1 MARGIIEG
9 AKELFFPSSLTP
21 RNKSIETYGN
31 KIHLHIK
38 FFVKMKGMKQFFQK
52 KALSPSQGNHPGATS
67 LIFLIVL
74 AILWGMPV
82 RILAQYKKAE
92 EAKGIPVGTVVKPF
106 VAKTAEGKRFSLKQ
120 ALEKGP
126 VVLVFYRG
134 QWCPVCNKHL
144 RKLQDSLSLITDK
157 GAQLIAVSPEKPEL
171 LSKTREKTGAAF
183 PLLYDEGYAIA
194 NLFDVTFLP
203 AKATRVLY
211 NTAINANLKEAH
223 SDDSERLP
231 IPATFVLDQ
240 KGKVLWRQ
248 VDPDYK
254 VRASVQD
261 ILRNLPE

>member
-1 MARGIIEG
+1 MER
-9 AKELFFPSSLTP
+9 
-21 RNKSIETYGN
+21 
-31 KIHLHIK
+31 
-38 FFVKMKGMKQFFQK
+38 FFQK
-52 KALSPSQGNHPGATS
+52 KDMCLFLAL
-67 LIFLIVL
+67 V
-74 AILWGMPV
+74 ILFGMPASV
-82 RILAQYKKAE
+82 LAQYKKAE
-92 EAKGIPVGTVVKPF
+92 EAKGIPVGTIIKPF

-126 VVLVFYRG
+126 VALVFYRG

-144 RKLQDSLSLITDK
+144 RKLQDSLSLITAK

-171 LSKTREKTGAAF
+171 LAKTREKTGAAF

-203 AKATRVLY
+203 PKATRLLY

-231 IPATFVLDQ
+231 IPATFGLDQ

-254 VRASVQD
+254 VRATVQD

>member
-1 MARGIIEG
+1 MER
-9 AKELFFPSSLTP
+9 
-21 RNKSIETYGN
+21 
-31 KIHLHIK
+31 
-38 FFVKMKGMKQFFQK
+38 FFQK
-52 KALSPSQGNHPGATS
+52 KDMC
-67 LIFLIVL
+67 FFVVL
-74 AILWGMPV
+74 VMLFGMPASV
-82 RILAQYKKAE
+82 LGQYKKAE
-92 EAKGIPVGTVVKPF
+92 EAKGVPIGTMIKPF
-106 VAKTAEGKRFSLKQ
+106 AAKTAEGKRFSLKQ
-120 ALEKGP
+120 ALDKGP

-144 RKLQDSLSLITDK
+144 HKLQDSLSLITDK
-157 GAQLIAVSPEKPEL
+157 GAQLVAISPEKPEL
-171 LSKTREKTGAAF
+171 LSRTREKTGATF

-203 AKATRVLY
+203 PKATRLLY

-240 KGKVLWRQ
+240 KGKVVWRQ